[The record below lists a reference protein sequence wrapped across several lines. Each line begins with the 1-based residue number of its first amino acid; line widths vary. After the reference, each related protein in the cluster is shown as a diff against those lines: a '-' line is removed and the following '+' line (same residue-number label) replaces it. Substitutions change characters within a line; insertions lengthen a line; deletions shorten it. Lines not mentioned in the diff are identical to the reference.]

1 MQVVTGALG
10 YTGRSIAEQLIAR
23 GERVRT
29 LTNSPGRPNP
39 FGNALEVMPL
49 AFDDANALA
58 RSLDGCEVLYNTYWV
73 RFNHR
78 LFTFERAVANTKALF
93 DAAKRAGVRRVV
105 HVSILH
111 AREAD
116 DLAYYRGKH
125 ELERSLEASGLSHA
139 MVRPGV
145 LFGRFDVLINN
156 IAWVLRRL
164 PVFGVFGDGA
174 YRLRPLHVDD
184 MARLMIREGAG
195 TANTIVD
202 AVGPETFAYRELVE
216 TIAEL
221 IGVRRRVL
229 AVSPGVGLTVSKLIN
244 PIVRDVVITREEI
257 VGLMRGLLDSN
268 APALEGATRLTDWA
282 REHRADLGM
291 KYASEVGRRVQ
302 RAVRYDDV
310 R

>member
-1 MQVVTGALG
+1 
-10 YTGRSIAEQLIAR
+10 
-23 GERVRT
+23 
-29 LTNSPGRPNP
+29 
-39 FGNALEVMPL
+39 
-49 AFDDANALA
+49 
-58 RSLDGCEVLYNTYWV
+58 
-73 RFNHR
+73 
-78 LFTFERAVANTKALF
+78 
-93 DAAKRAGVRRVV
+93 
-105 HVSILH
+105 
-111 AREAD
+111 
-116 DLAYYRGKH
+116 
-125 ELERSLEASGLSHA
+125 

-145 LFGRFDVLINN
+145 LFGRFDVLVNN

-282 REHRADLGM
+282 REHRAELGM